1 MSPAPWKE
9 TLMADTTITVTLD
22 QATAEAYSLATPSD
36 QAKMQLLFRLL
47 LREYTSASSLPLSQ
61 VMDRISEEAEQRG
74 LTPAIL
80 EQLLRDDE

>member
-1 MSPAPWKE
+1 
-9 TLMADTTITVTLD
+9 MADTTITVTLD
-22 QATAEAYSLATPSD
+22 EATAQAYSLATPLD

-47 LREYTSASSLPLSQ
+47 LREYTTVSSLPISQ
-61 VMDRISEEAEQRG
+61 LMDTISEEAEQRG

>member
-1 MSPAPWKE
+1 
-9 TLMADTTITVTLD
+9 MADTTITVTLD
-22 QATAEAYSLATPSD
+22 EATAEAYSLATPAD

-47 LREYTSASSLPLSQ
+47 LHEYATASSLPLSQ

-74 LTPAIL
+74 LTPTIL